1 MSFHKCYGF
10 RVSGSVVPLLSAL
23 VCSSILFSKVVV
35 EHDAVRKKLLFSNV
49 LVEHMKVGIAENGR
63 KRNKLGK
70 QYMLSGRIIRSYRFS
85 SKLGHALGV
94 TVVPLLSALV
104 CSSILFSKFVVLVFR
119 SLSNL
124 LAYVFFLFGHFL
136 GFYL

>member
-1 MSFHKCYGF
+1 MYLLTNFLVTPSAGPNLLENLYDLIILPESMCCFSSLFRFLLFQPSYPQQEHFKIKVLSELHRVHFGF
-10 RVSGSVVPLLSAL
+10 KPCLFINVMVFVFGVSGS
-23 VCSSILFSKVVV
+23 
-35 EHDAVRKKLLFSNV
+35 
-49 LVEHMKVGIAENGR
+49 
-63 KRNKLGK
+63 
-70 QYMLSGRIIRSYRFS
+70 
-85 SKLGHALGV
+85 
-94 TVVPLLSALV
+94 VPLLSALV